1 MINEA
6 DNMKGVWDLNMGSVQ
21 SVMRDDQITTNW
33 KMNKNCWKE
42 ERGKTYKIEGGFEA
56 KGKFIHK
63 LLGELKHT
71 WILVGLINVGRNEL
85 WRKADDGKKS

>member
-6 DNMKGVWDLNMGSVQ
+6 DNMKGVRDLNMGPESNERW
-21 SVMRDDQITTNW
+21 SNKKTSW

-42 ERGKTYKIEGGFEA
+42 ERRKTYKIKGGFEA

-63 LLGELKHT
+63 VLDELENQSILGY
-71 WILVGLINVGRNEL
+71 
-85 WRKADDGKKS
+85 